1 MSEIQLVVYPL
12 NLIIPQISGSIVHW
26 WTEGLEDIRDILDLF
41 LSHPSYQQTLQFFLQ
56 TVSWIQPHLTASG
69 STTLIEPLIN
79 APYLDFSNGLPV
91 GLLAFSLAPLW
102 VLSPYKL
109 IRSSCFSVQN
119 DFPVAYEALC
129 ELYFLCDLISSHS
142 PLPQCALTRMVLFAF
157 QPSLN
162 QPLRWLISGPGSL
175 LPRVL
180 IACLSFYLDQSLNI
194 NSSESPP
201 FS

>member
-79 APYLDFSNGLPV
+79 APYLDSSNGLPV

-109 IRSSCFSVQN
+109 IRSSCFPVQN
-119 DFPVAYEALC
+119 LLMTSLWLMKPYVNF
-129 ELYFLCDLISSHS
+129 ISSATS
-142 PLPQCALTRMVLFAF
+142 FPPTVL
-157 QPSLN
+157 SL
-162 QPLRWLISGPGSL
+162 S
-175 LPRVL
+175 VH
-180 IACLSFYLDQSLNI
+180 
-194 NSSESPP
+194 
-201 FS
+201 